1 MGSAAIHRHVKND
14 VFPKLYELVCVG
26 GGKNVF
32 DDNINH
38 QGARVVFLIMNL
50 INILE
55 ELRMLMMITIHLSR
69 NFMKM

>member
-1 MGSAAIHRHVKND
+1 MNKFVLR
-14 VFPKLYELVCVG
+14 

-38 QGARVVFLIMNL
+38 QAARVVFLIMNL